1 MINVEYR
8 AYIYINLSLSLSV
21 SLSLSLFLSFSNR
34 CSRKLIGISESDSHI
49 RAIPIFHFLFCPSRN
64 ANVRLLCGIYTRRE
78 CSATLQSLWIS
89 SYVVPDH
96 KLPLCRLM
104 LGETDVTCYAPFPVN
119 SVNIV
124 DTLCCDQSGSS
135 SLKGWLEAAFV
146 KSNVEGECC
155 EYYIL
160 FEMIRRY
167 SYKITSFTVEYQW
180 SCRDRSYISN

>member
-8 AYIYINLSLSLSV
+8 AYIYINLSLSLV
-21 SLSLSLFLSFSNR
+21 LESLFL
-34 CSRKLIGISESDSHI
+34 KIGISESDSHI

-167 SYKITSFTVEYQW
+167 SYKITSFHSRIPMRLQ
-180 SCRDRSYISN
+180 RS